1 MLTHCKWGDLAGST
15 EIRQDILRFK
25 ALSVTSCWKNSQ
37 EHINNILSHTIP
49 YAHLIASYVHVNLQ
63 TVQTQLASVTNPIC
77 CAAPTKSTGKPE
89 ESTAET
95 PRCTKKWASNTTWF
109 SIWFELGF
117 GKLDHWIQRQINHL
131 REWER
136 YFFPDPKRANLMFY

>member
-1 MLTHCKWGDLAGST
+1 MLKKTIRNTST
-15 EIRQDILRFK
+15 K
-25 ALSVTSCWKNSQ
+25 YYP
-37 EHINNILSHTIP
+37 ILSHTIP

-95 PRCTKKWASNTTWF
+95 PRCTKK
-109 SIWFELGF
+109 
-117 GKLDHWIQRQINHL
+117 
-131 REWER
+131 
-136 YFFPDPKRANLMFY
+136 